1 MRSNLKD
8 YLSDCSCDMPFS
20 IVVIKNR
27 DELIPYTFHII
38 ENWGGDNEESA
49 VIHDIVLDEEDRG
62 GLRYI

>member
-8 YLSDCSCDMPFS
+8 YLSDCYCDMAFS
-20 IVVIKNR
+20 ITVVKNK
-27 DELIPYTFHII
+27 DDTIPYTFYII
-38 ENWGGDNEESA
+38 KNVGGDNEESA